1 MDPKYEPSL
10 VETRQVYG
18 ISLQQRRNDIKIEP
32 SLFKNIVSKN
42 KDLPAQAA
50 LDLLVATI
58 ALKYTQSN
66 SVCYA
71 LNGTVIG
78 LGAGQ
83 QSRIHCTRL
92 AGDKADNWWL
102 RHHERVLS
110 LPFKQG
116 TKRADKANAID
127 LFVTGTAF
135 NSSESE
141 HAQWASL
148 FDEVPSPL
156 TVEEKKAHMAKL
168 TGVVCGSDAFF
179 PFPDNVHRCKRSGV
193 SFIGAPGGSIMD
205 AECIKVADEYNMVFA
220 HTGSESCLSSRLAKQ
235 SADWRLFT
243 RSPALPPLNGVI
255 SVLFPFFFRSPL

>member
-1 MDPKYEPSL
+1 MPIQLTS
-10 VETRQVYG
+10 
-18 ISLQQRRNDIKIEP
+18 
-32 SLFKNIVSKN
+32 
-42 KDLPAQAA
+42 QAK

-92 AGDKADNWWL
+92 AGEKADNWWL
-102 RHHERVLS
+102 RHHDRVLN

-135 NSSESE
+135 ASSPSE
-141 HAQWASL
+141 YAQWASL
-148 FDEVPSPL
+148 FESAPSAL
-156 TVEEKKAHMAKL
+156 TEEERAEHMAKL
-168 TGVVCGSDAFF
+168 TGVSCGSDAFF
-179 PFPDNVHRCKRSGV
+179 PFPDNVHRLKRSGV

-205 AECIKVADEYNMVFA
+205 AECIKVANEYGMVFA
-220 HTGSESCLSSRLAKQ
+220 HTGSFLFRLG
-235 SADWRLFT
+235 DVGRRET
-243 RSPALPPLNGVI
+243 PG
-255 SVLFPFFFRSPL
+255 